1 MLKVKM
7 QTDKELRDNINHSSC
22 HIPPM
27 LLDVN
32 VNFILSYNFYQGNRF
47 ITFRRKQRQE
57 YSEGTIIKAPT
68 SMLTRLPAVSALAI
82 ARTIKLNF
90 ITLYYE
96 REMNQESAYI
106 IMKHWEIC
114 SGFIWKYSDIASS
127 KKPKKCILHFIHVN
141 LHIYNLVYIEK
152 SNNQLLVAMKYLLS
166 IGMQLPNPSIKYL
179 KQDIRRWN
187 FLAANRMFSKFSY
200 ISSSVEVLIISLR
213 KIA

>member
-106 IMKHWEIC
+106 IMKH
-114 SGFIWKYSDIASS
+114 
-127 KKPKKCILHFIHVN
+127 
-141 LHIYNLVYIEK
+141 
-152 SNNQLLVAMKYLLS
+152 
-166 IGMQLPNPSIKYL
+166 
-179 KQDIRRWN
+179 
-187 FLAANRMFSKFSY
+187 
-200 ISSSVEVLIISLR
+200 
-213 KIA
+213 